1 MTYSAAI
8 GLFNCLLR
16 PGHDRRPALR
26 RDRRRHL
33 LLALETVPDGASAH
47 EPETLTQDSTWTT
60 VKVLVYVWEVEFIR
74 ETLPNLIKYNA
85 QTVFKSVTYFVF
97 LLNLRPV

>member
-33 LLALETVPDGASAH
+33 LLALEAVAAAAVMCPH
-47 EPETLTQDSTWTT
+47 
-60 VKVLVYVWEVEFIR
+60 
-74 ETLPNLIKYNA
+74 
-85 QTVFKSVTYFVF
+85 
-97 LLNLRPV
+97 